1 MTTPTNPATLR
12 LVGLHGPKHARDG
25 WDPFG
30 DECAGSI
37 CLPHSALDRPER
49 PNAGNADQAA
59 VVGGSASS
67 DLLDADDQ
75 PEKIP

>member
-37 CLPHSALDRPER
+37 CLP
-49 PNAGNADQAA
+49 NAQDSPGRRQET
-59 VVGGSASS
+59 S
-67 DLLDADDQ
+67 DV
-75 PEKIP
+75 